1 MAMMHPVHNPYN
13 GNIVNSV
20 RLIDGLE
27 MEKAIARSADAFQ
40 QTRRVPAYR
49 RAELLKALAEGVR
62 RDKSKYADALVR
74 EAGKP
79 VSASLIEVERAAG
92 VLEGS
97 AAEATR
103 IGGETVALDT
113 APAGIGRVGFTRR
126 FPVGPIAGISPF
138 NFPLNLGIHKVGP
151 ALASG
156 NTILWKPPLEA
167 PGASLLFCELFRDVA
182 REQEFPEDALQVV
195 CCENARSRAAGNRPA
210 GEDAFVYGQCSSRLG
225 RCGRRRAAKR

>member
-1 MAMMHPVHNPYN
+1 
-13 GNIVNSV
+13 
-20 RLIDGLE
+20 

-79 VSASLIEVERAAG
+79 VSASLIEVERGAG

-167 PGASLLFCELFRDVA
+167 PGASLLFAELFRDVA
-182 REQEFPEDALQVV
+182 REQKFPEDALQVV
-195 CCENARSRAAGNRPA
+195 CCENTVAERLVTDARVKMLSFTGSAVVGWMLRAKAGSKKVTL
-210 GEDAFVYGQCSSRLG
+210 ELG
-225 RCGRRRAAKR
+225 GKRGCDNWR